1 MIKKRSPLESTAISQ
16 QEFDGE
22 ELVNVEED
30 DTEDDRLSGAGRDF

>member
-1 MIKKRSPLESTAISQ
+1 MIKKRSPLESTATAK

-30 DTEDDRLSGAGRDF
+30 APEDDDYAGAGRDF